1 MMTNNLLKKIFTKLP
16 VTLQEIIRSLLQVRK
31 YIPFTAA
38 QRRHSWVRN
47 AYWQFGQSERRKIF
61 LSMAR
66 FFHINRPMT
75 GYYLEFGSHEA
86 NTMRM
91 AYDNFRYLFDFTYVS
106 FDSFEGL
113 PDIENIDKQLIW
125 KKGGLKTEE
134 VVFKDILRRHG
145 MPMDKVITVKGF
157 YDQSL
162 TPELKQRLLPK
173 KAAVIYVDCD
183 LYLSTIPV
191 LEFIVEFLQ
200 IGTIIVFDD
209 WNCFHGRPDKGER
222 LAFSEFRKK
231 YPNLQFEEFV
241 STNEAQAFIFV
252 GWAAN

>member
-1 MMTNNLLKKIFTKLP
+1 MLKKLFSMLP
-16 VTLQEIIRSLLQVRK
+16 EILQRQIRFILQIRSH
-31 YIPFTAA
+31 IPFTAA
-38 QRRHSWVRN
+38 QRRYYWIGSH
-47 AYWQFGQSERRKIF
+47 YWQFGQSERRKIF

-75 GYYLEFGSHEA
+75 GYYFEFGSHEA

-113 PDIENIDKQLIW
+113 PDIEDIDKQLIW
-125 KKGGLKTEE
+125 KKGALKTEE
-134 VVFKDILRRHG
+134 ESFKSILRRHG
-145 MPMDKVITVKGF
+145 MPMDKVLTVKGF

-162 TPELKQRLLPK
+162 TPELKLHLLPK

-191 LEFIVEFLQ
+191 LDFIVEFLQ
-200 IGTIIVFDD
+200 VGTIIVFDD

-222 LAFSEFRKK
+222 LAFFEFRKK

-252 GWAAN
+252 GWTAS